1 MKKINGMTYSNF
13 SKSDY
18 KNRPAEEVKQE
29 LEAQGYKVE
38 IKDANSLGSF
48 SNENFFVNKKIV
60 LYVRDGVVERIQEI

>member
-1 MKKINGMTYSNF
+1 MTYSNF

-48 SNENFFVNKKIV
+48 SDENFFVNKKK
-60 LYVRDGVVERIQEI
+60 LFYMSEMA